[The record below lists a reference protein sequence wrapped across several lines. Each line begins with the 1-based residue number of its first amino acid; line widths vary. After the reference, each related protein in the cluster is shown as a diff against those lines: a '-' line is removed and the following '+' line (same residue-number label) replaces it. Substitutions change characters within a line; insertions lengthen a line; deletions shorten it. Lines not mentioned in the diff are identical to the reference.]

1 MVEVPDSPSILF
13 DGMAGSRMPVVV
25 SHGEGYADF
34 SQGGDPVQVIGALR
48 YVDNHGRVTET
59 YPANPNGSP
68 GGLTGVTTA
77 DGRFTLL
84 MPHPERVFRAVQ
96 HSWHPDDWREDG
108 PWLRMFRNARKCGGI
123 SMTDTPKT
131 IPIKR
136 YSAEELAARD
146 REMAL
151 DDTRWYSEE
160 ELDELEERTPLLAAR
175 IAQRQARLEKLRPYQ
190 ASGAAPPL
198 TEAALVQVL
207 ERSSRYPAA

>member
-1 MVEVPDSPSILF
+1 MSD
-13 DGMAGSRMPVVV
+13 
-25 SHGEGYADF
+25 
-34 SQGGDPVQVIGALR
+34 
-48 YVDNHGRVTET
+48 
-59 YPANPNGSP
+59 
-68 GGLTGVTTA
+68 
-77 DGRFTLL
+77 
-84 MPHPERVFRAVQ
+84 
-96 HSWHPDDWREDG
+96 
-108 PWLRMFRNARKCGGI
+108 
-123 SMTDTPKT
+123 KT

-190 ASGAAPPL
+190 ASGATPPL

-207 ERSSRYPAA
+207 EEARAILLRDGGDLELVEISDTIVRVRLKGACVGCPNSMLDLKNVVEKIVRRTFPQVTEVQNTY